1 VRGDRV
7 TEGLTDQGL
16 RGGVGGDD
24 LAEVLRVVGR
34 PAAQGALHRR
44 RGARRDVSDSD
55 SGDAPSW
62 FLHPF
67 PATMDSWRTI
77 MEHTE
82 STLTFGFR
90 PIIAIFWALD
100 FTGQMGFKAH
110 FLPIHLCLA
119 LSCVIVLLSDNT
131 TIIRMN

>member
-1 VRGDRV
+1 MRGDRV

-55 SGDAPSW
+55 SGDAPS
-62 FLHPF
+62 FLGF
-67 PATMDSWRTI
+67 
-77 MEHTE
+77 
-82 STLTFGFR
+82 STLFQR
-90 PIIAIFWALD
+90 PWTRGGL
-100 FTGQMGFKAH
+100 
-110 FLPIHLCLA
+110 
-119 LSCVIVLLSDNT
+119 
-131 TIIRMN
+131 